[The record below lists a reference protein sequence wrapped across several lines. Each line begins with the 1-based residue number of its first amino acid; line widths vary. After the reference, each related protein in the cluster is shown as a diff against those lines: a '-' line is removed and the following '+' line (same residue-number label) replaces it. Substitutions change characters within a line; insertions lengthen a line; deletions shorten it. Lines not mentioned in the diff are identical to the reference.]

1 MSKLAVVTG
10 ARSYIGSAAARSLAA
25 RGWQLRTLTNRKT
38 PVGAGAPEIPSWPL
52 QFRDR
57 GQLAEALSGADVLV
71 NTYWVRYPHFGVD
84 FELAIEN
91 SRILF
96 QTAREAQVRRIVQV
110 SVSNPREDSPLAY
123 YAGKARVEAILR
135 ELGGSWGIVRPTLVI
150 AEEDIL
156 LNNIAW
162 SLRRFPFFGM
172 PGSGSYR
179 VQPITLEETG
189 EIIADVVE
197 SADDLTVDAAGPEV
211 LSFEDLVRQV
221 AAAIGRPARIL
232 HLPPWLA
239 LAAARVIGWCKG
251 DVMLTR
257 QEYEG
262 LALEALVSHEPAR
275 GKTPYSAWIREHG
288 RSLGQRY
295 QSEWDRHFR
304 DLDLA
309 TQRSR

>member
-1 MSKLAVVTG
+1 M
-10 ARSYIGSAAARSLAA
+10 
-25 RGWQLRTLTNRKT
+25 
-38 PVGAGAPEIPSWPL
+38 
-52 QFRDR
+52 
-57 GQLAEALSGADVLV
+57 
-71 NTYWVRYPHFGVD
+71 RYPHFGVD
-84 FELAIEN
+84 FDLAVEN

-96 QTAREAQVRRIVQV
+96 EAAREAKVDRIVQV

-123 YAGKARVEAILR
+123 YAGKARVERILR
-135 ELGGSWGIVRPTLVI
+135 ELGGSFGIVRPTLVVG
-150 AEEDIL
+150 EEDIL

-162 SLRRFPFFGM
+162 ALRRFPLFGM

-197 SADDLTVDAAGPEV
+197 SAEDLTVDAAGPEV

-221 AAAIGRPARIL
+221 AAAIGRPARIV

-239 LAAARVIGWCKG
+239 LAVAKVIGRLKG

-262 LALEALVSHEPAR
+262 LAAEALVSHEPAR
-275 GKTPYSAWIREHG
+275 GKTAFSAWIREHG
-288 RSLGQRY
+288 RSLGQSY
-295 QSEWDRHFR
+295 QSEWERHFR

-309 TQRSR
+309 SQRASGPSRK